1 MELCPDLV
9 AELEPESV
17 GVIVEAEDSRLLQSA
32 CSFILQIL
40 ARSSTRFPMCD
51 PELISQRKERV
62 TSDRGSLDNA

>member
-1 MELCPDLV
+1 MFDFVDLKKGREPELELCPDLV

-51 PELISQRKERV
+51 PE
-62 TSDRGSLDNA
+62 